1 MRYKLILI
9 GMLFLSCSSTIT
21 KNEINKHI
29 QIPETWVEKISSTNT
44 KNTIWWN
51 EFEDNKLKEVILEAY
66 ENNRTLQIASANVI
80 AASSQ
85 AKIAGAPLLPQ
96 ASLSLDTQKRKQNFI
111 DFPIPGSDGAVLS
124 NTNTNFGASLNIS
137 WEIDLWQKLSAEHA
151 GAIANVQ
158 IAEADLK
165 GAKLSLEAQIC
176 KAWFSAIESKRQ
188 VELAI
193 ATLTNLQL
201 SVDQIRTRYEA
212 GLIKSL
218 DLRLALS
225 NLALSKS
232 SVKQRENQAK
242 NSIRQLELLLGKYP
256 STELQI
262 SEYLPEYSNDIPSV
276 LPAELISRRSD
287 LVRAERTLAAA
298 NAGIKSAKGR
308 LYPQIS
314 LTGAKGSSS
323 QEINNL
329 LDGDF
334 GIWNVGANI
343 LQPIFQ
349 RGRLK
354 EGVKLAEQN
363 SEIAFNQFIQ
373 SALTAFTEVENAIS
387 NENYLKEREE
397 LIESAV
403 EQAIAARTLAEDQY
417 LKGLINF
424 ITMLEA
430 QRSAYENESQLLTVT
445 REKLTARVDLYLAI
459 GGGFKKD
466 LIDSKSE
473 SEAMN
478 E

>member
-1 MRYKLILI
+1 MRYKFLLA
-9 GMLFLSCSSTIT
+9 GMLFLSCSSTLT
-21 KNEINKHI
+21 KNEINEHI
-29 QIPETWVEKISSTNT
+29 QIPDTWVEKISSTNIE
-44 KNTIWWN
+44 NTIWWN
-51 EFEDNKLKEVILEAY
+51 EFEDNKLNKVILDAY
-66 ENNRTLQIASANVI
+66 ENNHTLQIASANVI

-85 AKIAGAPLLPQ
+85 AKIAGAPLLPE
-96 ASLSLDTQKRKQNFI
+96 ANLSLNTQKRKQNFI
-111 DFPIPGSDGAVLS
+111 GFPIPGNERGVLS
-124 NTNTNFGASLNIS
+124 NTSTTFGASLNIS

-165 GAKLSLEAQIC
+165 GAKLSLEGQIC
-176 KAWFSAIESKRQ
+176 KAWFTAIESKRQ

-193 ATLTNLQL
+193 ATLANLQL
-201 SVDQIRTRYEA
+201 SVDQIRTRYKA

-232 SVKQRENQAK
+232 SVIQRENQYK

-256 STELQI
+256 TAELQI
-262 SEYLPEYSNDIPSV
+262 SENLPEYSNDIPSV

-287 LVRAERTLAAA
+287 LVRAERTLAVA

-323 QEINNL
+323 QEIDNI

-334 GIWNVGANI
+334 GIWNIGASI

-349 RGRLK
+349 RGKLR

-363 SEIAFNQFIQ
+363 SEIALNQFVQ

-387 NENYLKEREE
+387 NENYLKEREK

-403 EQAIAARTLAEDQY
+403 EQAVAARSLAEDQY
-417 LKGLINF
+417 LKGLNNF

-430 QRSAYENESQLLTVT
+430 QRSAYENESQLLTVK
-445 REKLTARVDLYLAI
+445 REKLTARVDLYLAL
-459 GGGFKKD
+459 GGNFKND

-473 SEAMN
+473 NGAMN